1 MSSLPADSV
10 LVLNSGSSSLK
21 AGVFVRD
28 RQARIA
34 GERAVVSAEAS
45 GIGKAGGK
53 LSMHDTD
60 GKELSSAQPKLD
72 SQDDALAA
80 ITDELRRLDSG
91 FQPVGIGHRI
101 VHGGPSLREHS
112 CLTETVLAA
121 LKASVHYAPLH
132 LPGSLRLIEQSRKL
146 YPGVA
151 QVVCFDT
158 AFHQTMPEVAK
169 RLPVPER
176 FVREGVRRY
185 GFHGLSYES
194 LLAQLRAEQKP
205 LPERIVLAHLG
216 SGSSLCAVQ
225 HGESVD
231 TTMGMTPCGGVP
243 MSTRTGDLDPGVL
256 LFLAR
261 GQGLSIDALE
271 QLVNHGAGL
280 AAVAENSGD
289 MQEIIRRMR
298 PEPGESAL
306 DQSGA
311 SRSSQ
316 QAALAFEIYTT
327 AVAKATASLTVSLHG
342 LDLLVFAGGIGEHS
356 AEVRA
361 AVLDKLA
368 PFGIL
373 YNKNANQ
380 RHADAITGEQS
391 KVPVRILSAEED
403 LVIAG
408 HTRRILADAV
418 CVSLS

>member
-1 MSSLPADSV
+1 
-10 LVLNSGSSSLK
+10 VLNSGSSSLK

-28 RQARIA
+28 QHARIA

-45 GIGKAGGK
+45 GIGKPGGR
-53 LSMHDTD
+53 LSMHDAD
-60 GKELSSAQPKLD
+60 GKELSSALPKLD

-80 ITDELRRLDSG
+80 ITDGLRRLDSS
-91 FQPVGIGHRI
+91 FQPIGIGHRI

-132 LPGSLRLIEQSRKL
+132 LPGSLRLIEQSQKL
-146 YPGVA
+146 YPGVE

-216 SGSSLCAVQ
+216 SGSSLCAVH

-261 GQGLSIDALE
+261 GHGLSIDALE
-271 QLVNHGAGL
+271 QLVNHEAGL
-280 AAVAENSGD
+280 AAIAENSGD
-289 MQEIIRRMR
+289 MQEIIQTMQ
-298 PEPGESAL
+298 PKTGQSAA
-306 DQSGA
+306 DQNAERA
-311 SRSSQ
+311 SRRSQ
-316 QAALAFEIYTT
+316 QAALAFDIYTT
-327 AVAKATASLTVSLHG
+327 SVAKTIASLTVSLRG

-356 AEVRA
+356 SEVRSA
-361 AVLDKLA
+361 ILEKLG
-368 PFGIL
+368 PFGIA
-373 YNKNANQ
+373 YSTEANQ
-380 RHADAITGEQS
+380 HHAGTISGEHS

-408 HTRRILADAV
+408 HTRRILADTA
-418 CVSLS
+418 CASLS